1 MPLRISTETMEERQ
15 VTLRVEVDQERVDQE
30 LRKAAR
36 KAASEYRIPGFRKGK
51 APYNLIV
58 KYVGLPTL
66 FNEFI
71 EPLGQEIY
79 PQALEEANLEPYA
92 PGVLDVESLEP
103 LTYKFIVPLEP
114 EIDLGDYR
122 SLRVEEPT
130 AEVSDE
136 EVNEQ
141 LDEYRAQFSSFGE
154 VDRPS
159 QYGDLITLDVKS
171 VIAPIQEGEEETVV
185 LDETDWDVTPDQE
198 NPMDPPGFDE
208 ALLGLRPGEEKEF
221 TLSWPEDSQSI
232 HAGKEARFTVK
243 VHKIQATTEPALD
256 DTFAQMVGPEFQTLE
271 DLKANIRET
280 LLHERQHEA
289 EDEYVE
295 KALDALIAQSTMN
308 YPPTVIED
316 QIDTMVGQLE
326 RQLRDY
332 GIENIEQYLQQ
343 IGQSVEDYRE
353 SLRPQAEIMAKRNL
367 VISELFRREGIGVT
381 DEEIDARIDQMVGE
395 ETEESADATR
405 ALRSMMK
412 SGSGRA
418 VLESQ
423 ILQEKSIQRLLAIVR
438 GDELPELPAPS
449 TETEAVAEA
458 TTAASSAEGS
468 ETPEA
473 STEDD
478 YTAGESRSGE
488 STVNEASTDE
498 AESGYSEE

>member
-1 MPLRISTETMEERQ
+1 M
-15 VTLRVEVDQERVDQE
+15 
-30 LRKAAR
+30 
-36 KAASEYRIPGFRKGK
+36 
-51 APYNLIV
+51 
-58 KYVGLPTL
+58 
-66 FNEFI
+66 
-71 EPLGQEIY
+71 
-79 PQALEEANLEPYA
+79 
-92 PGVLDVESLEP
+92 
-103 LTYKFIVPLEP
+103 
-114 EIDLGDYR
+114 
-122 SLRVEEPT
+122 
-130 AEVSDE
+130 
-136 EVNEQ
+136 
-141 LDEYRAQFSSFGE
+141 
-154 VDRPS
+154 
-159 QYGDLITLDVKS
+159 DVKS

-332 GIENIEQYLQQ
+332 GIENIEQYLQH

-367 VISELFRREGIGVT
+367 VISELFRREGISVT

-478 YTAGESRSGE
+478 STAGES
-488 STVNEASTDE
+488 TVSEASTDE
-498 AESGYSEE
+498 AESGNSQQE